1 MVASTDIKFYVHTN
15 SNAPQLQNAF
25 GSMISVLDVC
35 LVNGINIGPISSL
48 TASGTTITAL
58 FSSAHNLMQ
67 YQVIKITGAAQS
79 EFNGEHRILT
89 VPNAQSV
96 TFELAAAPSTTTATG
111 TITASLPPLGWEK
124 PFSSSNPT
132 GGGKA
137 AYRSKNLLLSSRP
150 FLRVVDELDPVWTS
164 TYAKYAKVGIVE
176 DMTDIDTMLGVRAP
190 FDAAL
195 PNKNWVG
202 TGSGTSAIN
211 GWAKWYYARTEYE
224 NELYY
229 GVSDNTPTPNG
240 NRSYL
245 LIGSADFFYILP
257 SVVAGNQNSV
267 SCYGFG
273 AFKSYLQDDSGANFL
288 NASFSYG
295 TAASLTN
302 RICMYGTIAN
312 YENNASNST
321 ILQRGVGSA
330 QASWAEG
337 RSESFLTRSYSNH
350 YISGYGN
357 ISGSPSGLGHV
368 FLSPIKI
375 HSPSILRGEF
385 PLVKFIP
392 HSNPY
397 SNLQTISIAN
407 RKIISKNIMGYAAG
421 SGTLLYGSLAFD
433 LGE

>member
-15 SNAPQLQNAF
+15 NNAPQLQNAY
-25 GSMISVLDVC
+25 GSMINVLDAC
-35 LVNGINIGPISSL
+35 LVNGINIGTISSL
-48 TASGTTITAL
+48 TASGSTVTAL

-67 YQVIKITGAAQS
+67 YQVIKITGANQL

-89 VPNAQSV
+89 VPNSNEV
-96 TFELAAAPSTTTATG
+96 TFELATAPSVTTATG
-111 TITASLPPLGWEK
+111 VISASLPPLGWEK
-124 PFSSSNPT
+124 PFSSSNPN

-137 AYRSKNLLLSSRP
+137 AYRSTNLLLPSRP
-150 FLRVVDELDPVWTS
+150 FLRVVDELDPAYTA

-176 DMTDIDTMLGVRAP
+176 DMTDIDTMLGGQAP

-211 GWAKWYYARTEYE
+211 GWAKWYYARTQYEYE
-224 NELYY
+224 LNY
-229 GVSDNTPTPNG
+229 GVLDSLPTPNG

-245 LIGSADFFYILP
+245 LIGSTDVFYILP
-257 SVVAGNQNSV
+257 SVVASYQDSV

-273 AFKSYLQDDSGANFL
+273 AFKSYLQDDNGANFL

-295 TAASLTN
+295 TAGSLTN
-302 RICMYGTIAN
+302 RICRYGTIAN
-312 YENNASNST
+312 YEDNASNSAV
-321 ILQRGVGSA
+321 LQRGVGGVS
-330 QASWAEG
+330 ASWAEG
-337 RSESFLTRSYSNH
+337 RSESFLTKSYSTY

-357 ISGSPSGLGHV
+357 ISGSPSSLGQV
-368 FLSPIKI
+368 LLLPIKI

-392 HSNPY
+392 HSKPY
-397 SNLQTISIAN
+397 NNLQTISIAN
-407 RKIISKNIMGYAAG
+407 RKIISKNIMGYA
-421 SGTLLYGSLAFD
+421 SGASTFFYGSLAFD